1 MRIPKIDPETIISL
15 REKARQIRK
24 DVVTM
29 IHESGDG
36 HPAPSLSIADII
48 AALYFHVLQIDP
60 QSPEKPDRDRV
71 VLSKGHACTALYAA
85 LARRGFFP
93 ISALPTFRS
102 LHSLLQG
109 HPYQRKT
116 PGLDATT
123 GSLGHGVSLGLGMV
137 LAGRVLGY
145 SYFTYV
151 IIGDGEQEEG
161 LIWEAAMAA
170 VKYKA
175 GRLIVFADCNGLQSG
190 GKIQEVGGIEPIQPK
205 WEAFGWHCQSINGH
219 NMEEILTAIQ
229 NAQQVEEKPSII
241 LARTIKGKGVP
252 FMENNNE
259 WHKKVPTKEELQLAL
274 AALEQDVQG
283 GVQ

>member
-1 MRIPKIDPETIISL
+1 MKTMRINRETIVL
-15 REKARQIRK
+15 LEEKARQIRK
-24 DVVTM
+24 DLLTM

-36 HPAPSLSIADII
+36 HPSPALSIADMI
-48 AALYFHVLQIDP
+48 AVLYFHVLKIDP
-60 QSPEKPDRDRV
+60 QNPEKPDRDRV

-85 LARRGFFP
+85 LARRGFFSL
-93 ISALPTFRS
+93 SALPTFRS
-102 LHSLLQG
+102 LHSILQG

-170 VKYKA
+170 AKYKA
-175 GRLIVFADCNGLQSG
+175 GRLIVLADCNGLQSG
-190 GKIQEVGGIEPIQPK
+190 GKIEQVGGVEPIGPK
-205 WEAFGWHCQSINGH
+205 WEAFGWHCQSIDGH
-219 NMEEILTAIQ
+219 NMEEIVSAIYR
-229 NAQQVEEKPSII
+229 AQQIEEKPSII

-252 FMENNNE
+252 FMENNND
-259 WHKKVPTKEELQLAL
+259 WHKKVPTKEELQR
-274 AALEQDVQG
+274 ALEALG
-283 GVQ
+283 GNP

>member
-1 MRIPKIDPETIISL
+1 MRSIRIDQETIISL
-15 REKARQIRK
+15 EEKARQIRK

-36 HPAPSLSIADII
+36 HPSPALSIADMI
-48 AALYFHVLQIDP
+48 AALYFHVLNIDP
-60 QSPEKPDRDRV
+60 QNPEKPDRDRV

-85 LARRGFFP
+85 LARKGFFP
-93 ISALPTFRS
+93 LSALPTFRS
-102 LHSLLQG
+102 LHSILQG

-123 GSLGHGVSLGLGMV
+123 GSLGHGISIGLGMV
-137 LAGRVLGY
+137 LAARVLGLD
-145 SYFTYV
+145 YFTYV

-170 VKYKA
+170 AKHKA
-175 GRLIVFADCNGLQSG
+175 GRLIVLADCNGLQSG

-205 WEAFGWHCQSINGH
+205 WEAFGWHTQSIDGH
-219 NMEEILTAIQ
+219 NLKDILSAIFQ
-229 NAQQVEEKPSII
+229 AQQVEDKPSII

-259 WHKKVPTKEELQLAL
+259 WHKKVPTKEELELAL
-274 AALEQDVQG
+274 AALG
-283 GVQ
+283 GNR

>member
-1 MRIPKIDPETIISL
+1 MKECQIKKEIIGALESH
-15 REKARQIRK
+15 ARQIRK

-29 IHESGDG
+29 IHQSGDG
-36 HPAPSLSIADII
+36 HPSPALSIADII
-48 AALYFHVLQIDP
+48 AALYFHVLNIDP
-60 QSPEKPDRDRV
+60 QNPEKPDRDRV
-71 VLSKGHACTALYAA
+71 VLSKGHACTALYSA

-93 ISALPTFRS
+93 LSELPKFRS
-102 LHSLLQG
+102 LHSILQG

-137 LAGRVLGY
+137 LAGRVQGY

-170 VKYKA
+170 VKYRA
-175 GRLIVFADCNGLQSG
+175 GRLIVLADCNGLQSG
-190 GKIQEVGGIEPIQPK
+190 GKIEEVGGIVPIQPK
-205 WEAFGWHCQSINGH
+205 WEAFGWHCQTIDGH
-219 NMEEILTAIQ
+219 NMEAILSALLQ
-229 NAQQVEEKPSII
+229 AQQVEETPSII

-259 WHKKVPTKEELQLAL
+259 WHKKVPTKEELELAL
-274 AALEQDVQG
+274 SALG
-283 GVQ
+283 G